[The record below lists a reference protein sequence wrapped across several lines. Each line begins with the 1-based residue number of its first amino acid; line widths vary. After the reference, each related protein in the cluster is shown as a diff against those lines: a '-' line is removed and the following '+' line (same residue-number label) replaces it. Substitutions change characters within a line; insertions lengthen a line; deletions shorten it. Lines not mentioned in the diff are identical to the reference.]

1 MSVLRNNARVSLLA
15 RLGRAPKNK
24 ALQAKVRPAE
34 PRSARAIY
42 LKWVRA
48 FFVLW
53 SHVVTEKLDLRH
65 DGMRT
70 DAPRKLDFQLFH
82 AGEPGNRYFGSLE
95 SAQKAAD
102 RLNALGGPGHKFTTA
117 GRRLGA
123 EEAVSAASPLTRLDW
138 ETLVDQSGAR
148 AMLDRVSSRVGS
160 QVTTYYGNIFRQP
173 PPKIP
178 REAAIVEDFRK
189 TNIDLIKGMGE
200 KHVADLN
207 GILTEATA
215 RGVRH
220 EETAALIQEQ
230 LGIGQKKAALIARD
244 QTLKYNA
251 SVHTAQATA
260 SGIERYDWS
269 TSHDGDVRP
278 MHAELDGKRFR
289 YDDPPVTN
297 LDGDRNNPGEDY
309 NCRCAAIPVIDL
321 FEGIDDTEA

>member
-1 MSVLRNNARVSLLA
+1 MNTLRNNKRVSLLA

-34 PRSARAIY
+34 PRQARAIY

-65 DGMRT
+65 DRRQ
-70 DAPRKLDFQLFH
+70 DA
-82 AGEPGNRYFGSLE
+82 G
-95 SAQKAAD
+95 
-102 RLNALGGPGHKFTTA
+102 
-117 GRRLGA
+117 
-123 EEAVSAASPLTRLDW
+123 PLTRLDW
-138 ETLVDQSGAR
+138 DTLLDQSGAS
-148 AMLDRVSSRVGS
+148 AMLNRVSSRVGA
-160 QVTTYYGNIFRQP
+160 QVTSYYGNIFRQA

-189 TNIDLIKGMGE
+189 TNLDLISGMGE
-200 KHVADLN
+200 KHVSDLN

-215 RGVRH
+215 KGVRH

-230 LGIGQKKAALIARD
+230 LGIGEKKAAGIARD

-260 SGIERYDWS
+260 SGITRYDWS
-269 TSHDGDVRP
+269 TSHDGVVRP
-278 MHAELDGKRFR
+278 MHKDLDGRRFS
-289 YDDPPVTN
+289 YADPPVTN
-297 LDGDRNNPGEDY
+297 EAGDRNNPGEDY

-321 FEGIDDTEA
+321 FEGIDDAEQ